1 MILIQCCHH
10 SHCCS
15 SYFDRERCWC
25 LIRCFCRIGDLLFRW
40 IFASGMSSR
49 GHSTCLK
56 CKQEYFNCSKPPD
69 CTSCALHL
77 GSTFVQKKKK
87 PKQSNPAVVEIIQ
100 SLYSCRSSDPGDRCF
115 VTCSGDSWL
124 CSLEKCKVARSV
136 HVNSGLVDSFECQHI
151 KEAKNSSDCSPIA
164 TLYPDL
170 VNYPCSDVVC
180 SELSQIVSSLPS
192 ANSPSVIQVSDRSF
206 AVFGS
211 PSASN
216 PLGLCHVQKEARTK
230 SGYTCT
236 GKDCRSY
243 ASKAK
248 GIAVKACC
256 LHLHLPFASLR
267 QFPSLDSCT
276 SSESISVL
284 VIAGPSQ
291 TPWHTSSSSIAAA
304 EPSCSSS
311 RPTASASSSSS
322 TATIHTP
329 TTSASSCSA
338 TMHTNPVSSSIQ
350 RQSTV
355 TLAEKCRKL
364 IKENVMVIR
373 IMLQIYD

>member
-1 MILIQCCHH
+1 M
-10 SHCCS
+10 
-15 SYFDRERCWC
+15 
-25 LIRCFCRIGDLLFRW
+25 
-40 IFASGMSSR
+40 
-49 GHSTCLK
+49 
-56 CKQEYFNCSKPPD
+56 
-69 CTSCALHL
+69 
-77 GSTFVQKKKK
+77 
-87 PKQSNPAVVEIIQ
+87 
-100 SLYSCRSSDPGDRCF
+100 
-115 VTCSGDSWL
+115 
-124 CSLEKCKVARSV
+124 
-136 HVNSGLVDSFECQHI
+136 
-151 KEAKNSSDCSPIA
+151 
-164 TLYPDL
+164 TLYPYL
-170 VNYPCSDVVC
+170 VNYPCSDVVR

-192 ANSPSVIQVSDRSF
+192 ANLPSVIQVSDRSF

-211 PSASN
+211 PSASRLKEN
-216 PLGLCHVQKEARTK
+216 QKLGFCHVQKEARTK

-248 GIAVKACC
+248 GIAVKVCC

-276 SSESISVL
+276 SSEDFFISVL
-284 VIAGPSQ
+284 VIKGPSQ
-291 TPWHTSSSSIAAA
+291 TLSHTSSSSIAAA

-364 IKENVMVIR
+364 RYQIPRVLLRSIMTRDSCTLFGIEGAWPEFFCPEEENCALCGSSLGPVSNHPGQRSADSYLITELNPFKKIDIKVKTCTSKDCLAMHQRFPVDIGKCLYEKNVHQWHVR
-373 IMLQIYD
+373 

>member
-1 MILIQCCHH
+1 
-10 SHCCS
+10 
-15 SYFDRERCWC
+15 
-25 LIRCFCRIGDLLFRW
+25 
-40 IFASGMSSR
+40 MSSR

-56 CKQEYFNCSKPPD
+56 CKQEYFNCSNPQIAQAAP
-69 CTSCALHL
+69 CIWAAL
-77 GSTFVQKKKK
+77 SSKRRRN
-87 PKQSNPAVVEIIQ
+87 QSKVILRLWKLFNPFTLAAV
-100 SLYSCRSSDPGDRCF
+100 LTK
-115 VTCSGDSWL
+115 VTIALLPVVGTHGCVAL
-124 CSLEKCKVARSV
+124 IEKCKVARSV

-180 SELSQIVSSLPS
+180 SELSQIVSSLSS
-192 ANSPSVIQVSDRSF
+192 ANSPSVIQVPDRSF

-291 TPWHTSSSSIAAA
+291 TPSHTS
-304 EPSCSSS
+304 
-311 RPTASASSSSS
+311 
-322 TATIHTP
+322 
-329 TTSASSCSA
+329 
-338 TMHTNPVSSSIQ
+338 
-350 RQSTV
+350 
-355 TLAEKCRKL
+355 
-364 IKENVMVIR
+364 
-373 IMLQIYD
+373 

>member
-1 MILIQCCHH
+1 MTKVTIALLPVVGTHGCVALI
-10 SHCCS
+10 
-15 SYFDRERCWC
+15 
-25 LIRCFCRIGDLLFRW
+25 
-40 IFASGMSSR
+40 
-49 GHSTCLK
+49 
-56 CKQEYFNCSKPPD
+56 
-69 CTSCALHL
+69 
-77 GSTFVQKKKK
+77 
-87 PKQSNPAVVEIIQ
+87 
-100 SLYSCRSSDPGDRCF
+100 
-115 VTCSGDSWL
+115 
-124 CSLEKCKVARSV
+124 EKCKVARSV

-151 KEAKNSSDCSPIA
+151 KEAKNSSECSPIA
-164 TLYPDL
+164 TLYPNL

-180 SELSQIVSSLPS
+180 SELPQIVSSLPS

-291 TPWHTSSSSIAAA
+291 TPSHTSSSSIAAA

-350 RQSTV
+350 KQSTV

-364 IKENVMVIR
+364 PYQIPRVLLRSIMTRDSCTLFGIEGAWPEFFCPKEENCALCGSSLGPVSNHPG
-373 IMLQIYD
+373 

>member
-1 MILIQCCHH
+1 MSTVVSWILLNASTLRRRRIAPTVVPLLHFTWTW
-10 SHCCS
+10 ST
-15 SYFDRERCWC
+15 
-25 LIRCFCRIGDLLFRW
+25 IR
-40 IFASGMSSR
+40 
-49 GHSTCLK
+49 
-56 CKQEYFNCSKPPD
+56 
-69 CTSCALHL
+69 
-77 GSTFVQKKKK
+77 
-87 PKQSNPAVVEIIQ
+87 
-100 SLYSCRSSDPGDRCF
+100 
-115 VTCSGDSWL
+115 
-124 CSLEKCKVARSV
+124 VAMFLQ
-136 HVNSGLVDSFECQHI
+136 G
-151 KEAKNSSDCSPIA
+151 
-164 TLYPDL
+164 T
-170 VNYPCSDVVC
+170 
-180 SELSQIVSSLPS
+180 
-192 ANSPSVIQVSDRSF
+192 F

-216 PLGLCHVQKEARTK
+216 PLGFCHVQKEARTK
-230 SGYTCT
+230 SGYTYT

-291 TPWHTSSSSIAAA
+291 TPSHTSSSSIAAA

-364 IKENVMVIR
+364 PYQIPRVLLRSIMTRDSCRLFGIEGAWPEFFCPEEENCALCGSSLGPVSNHPGQRSADSYLITELNPFTKIDIKVKTCTSKDCLAIINGFPWILVSAYMRKTCTSGMYVNFKTI
-373 IMLQIYD
+373 INLIIISGCCSSDHSVFVHDK